1 MYASIPTQ
9 THKTQL
15 WVVFFVV
22 FFTFL
27 QALMDEAT
35 VLSVLPPSTS
45 TDSEPSNMADDW
57 KLLQGKKG
65 QGVEFVRASF
75 CQTLLKRSAISEDG
89 CDGSSPFPVTFVHSV
104 QLRLS
109 S

>member
-1 MYASIPTQ
+1 
-9 THKTQL
+9 
-15 WVVFFVV
+15 
-22 FFTFL
+22 
-27 QALMDEAT
+27 MDEAT

-75 CQTLLKRSAISEDG
+75 CQTLFKKVGD
-89 CDGSSPFPVTFVHSV
+89 
-104 QLRLS
+104 
-109 S
+109 